1 MKALASGWLLGY
13 RYGNPHGDFE
23 RAKVNEEEFAGIA
36 LMNHLDEIL
45 ETKLIT
51 DEWQLGVLSF
61 KSRLL
66 RLASHGC
73 SLIL

>member
-1 MKALASGWLLGY
+1 MAISNVQ
-13 RYGNPHGDFE
+13 RHSQ
-23 RAKVNEEEFAGIA
+23 RADMSEDEFIA
-36 LMNHLDEIL
+36 ITLMNHLDEIL

-51 DEWQLGVLSF
+51 DEWQLGVLFF
-61 KSRLL
+61 KSPLL

>member
-1 MKALASGWLLGY
+1 
-13 RYGNPHGDFE
+13 
-23 RAKVNEEEFAGIA
+23 VNEEEFIA
-36 LMNHLDEIL
+36 ITLMNHLDEIL

-51 DEWQLGVLSF
+51 DEWQLGVLFF
-61 KSRLL
+61 KSPLL

>member
-1 MKALASGWLLGY
+1 
-13 RYGNPHGDFE
+13 
-23 RAKVNEEEFAGIA
+23 VNEEEFIA
-36 LMNHLDEIL
+36 ITLMNHLDEIL

-51 DEWQLGVLSF
+51 DEWQLGVLFF

-66 RLASHGC
+66 RLAPHGC